1 MPTPFGFYILWLIL
15 QFMDFID
22 FHSISAVCKN
32 WKLACKSYCPPSP
45 NDPIPWLLTEYAAT
59 IKSTFLAEKH
69 IRVYRPLTNK
79 TYKINVPDIGAKCR
93 CLHSKDAWL
102 LLHFVDCVHLTN
114 RLVLCNLFTL
124 NKIDVPSPKL
134 RVIVSR
140 ISQGTFSTISKSP
153 NCVIFVAK
161 NIRTRTRDMY
171 AWKIGSNTWKTYQL
185 HWDYCGGINW
195 LYDHLYCFSGDRVMV
210 FDNDLNLKRRHNFN
224 IWIDDT
230 FNITESDQE
239 LFAVPWPNS
248 NYDSYKFD
256 RATLD
261 WAKVN

>member
-1 MPTPFGFYILWLIL
+1 MSLPSL
-15 QFMDFID
+15 QRCM
-22 FHSISAVCKN
+22 V
-32 WKLACKSYCPPSP
+32 
-45 NDPIPWLLTEYAAT
+45 AAT
-59 IKSTFLAEKH
+59 FRGLCALE
-69 IRVYRPLTNK
+69 
-79 TYKINVPDIGAKCR
+79 
-93 CLHSKDAWL
+93 
-102 LLHFVDCVHLTN
+102 LTN

-256 RATLD
+256 RANLD
-261 WAKVN
+261 WAKVNVRILIGFKNEFNCNIGFMVKEQWDEVFFTNEELEEPWLPDYEKGRTGYC